1 MTVPSKPELPRILCV
16 DDEPRVLE
24 SLTLNLRR
32 HFQINTANSA
42 AAALDLLATGAAP
55 AVVISDMRMPIMDGA
70 ALLKRISQLYPEIT
84 RILLT
89 GEPSRDAAA
98 AGVNE
103 GQIFRFLT
111 KPCPPEEVRTA
122 VEAGVIHH
130 KMLIAE
136 KRLMQE
142 TLLGC
147 INALIDV
154 LSMTNPVAFGRTN
167 RVKRMATELAAA
179 MGLEGFWQLEAA
191 AMLSQIGYISLP
203 AELVEKLYY
212 GQKLTAEETAL
223 SAGAPK
229 VARTLLARIPRIE
242 AVVQILANSQD
253 QPGDSPAA
261 GILKQGADILRL
273 VLAYDGL
280 IVAGNSV
287 DIAMQTLRD
296 QPRPH
301 EDKLLG
307 TFAQLMGARAIKQ
320 EIRESLVGAL
330 TPGMII
336 LDDLRTAVGTLLV
349 PKGFE
354 VSETFLERTRNFDA
368 ALLQS
373 KVRVMAATANPAKN
387 VA

>member
-1 MTVPSKPELPRILCV
+1 MAAPTAAELPRVLCV
-16 DDEPRVLE
+16 DDEPHVLE

-32 HFQINTANSA
+32 HFLISTAHSA
-42 AAALDLLATGAAP
+42 AGALDLLATGITP
-55 AVVISDMRMPIMDGA
+55 AVVISDMRMPEMDGA
-70 ALLKRISQLYPEIT
+70 ALLKRISQLYPETT

-98 AGVNE
+98 AAINE

-111 KPCPPEEVRTA
+111 KPCPSEEVRVA

-130 KMLIAE
+130 KMLTAE

-167 RVKRMATELAAA
+167 RVKRMATELSAAL
-179 MGLEGFWQLEAA
+179 GVEGFWQLEAA

-212 GQKLTAEETAL
+212 GQKLTPEETAL

-242 AVVQILANSQD
+242 AVVQILASSQE
-253 QPGDSPAA
+253 QPGDSVA
-261 GILKQGADILRL
+261 GGVLKQGADILRL
-273 VLAYDGL
+273 VLAYDAL
-280 IVAGNSV
+280 VVAGNSV
-287 DIAMQTLRD
+287 NVAIQTLRD
-296 QPRPH
+296 RKPAYG
-301 EDKLLG
+301 EGLLD
-307 TFAQLMGARAIKQ
+307 TFAQVMGARAGRQ
-320 EIRESLVGAL
+320 EVREILVAAL
-330 TPGMII
+330 MPGMII
-336 LDDLRTAVGTLLV
+336 LDDLRTVVGTLLV

-354 VSETFLERTRNFDA
+354 VSETFLQRTRNFDA
-368 ALLQS
+368 TLLQF
-373 KVRVMAATANPAKN
+373 KVRVMAATATPSKSLL
-387 VA
+387 

>member
-1 MTVPSKPELPRILCV
+1 M
-16 DDEPRVLE
+16 
-24 SLTLNLRR
+24 
-32 HFQINTANSA
+32 Q
-42 AAALDLLATGAAP
+42 
-55 AVVISDMRMPIMDGA
+55 M
-70 ALLKRISQLYPEIT
+70 
-84 RILLT
+84 
-89 GEPSRDAAA
+89 
-98 AGVNE
+98 
-103 GQIFRFLT
+103 
-111 KPCPPEEVRTA
+111 
-122 VEAGVIHH
+122 
-130 KMLIAE
+130 AE

-167 RVKRMATELAAA
+167 RVKRMTTELAAA
-179 MGLEGFWQLEAA
+179 SGMDGFWQLEAA

-212 GQKLTAEETAL
+212 GQKLTAEEAAL

-253 QPGDSPAA
+253 QPGESAAA

-273 VLAYDGL
+273 VLAYDAL

-301 EDKLLG
+301 DAKLLD
-307 TFAQLMGARAIKQ
+307 TFAQLIGARAVKQ
-320 EIRESLVGAL
+320 EIRESLVSAL

-354 VSETFLERTRNFDA
+354 VSETFLERTRNFDL

-373 KVRVMAATANPAKN
+373 KVRVMTATSNLVKSS
-387 VA
+387 

>member
-1 MTVPSKPELPRILCV
+1 
-16 DDEPRVLE
+16 
-24 SLTLNLRR
+24 
-32 HFQINTANSA
+32 
-42 AAALDLLATGAAP
+42 
-55 AVVISDMRMPIMDGA
+55 
-70 ALLKRISQLYPEIT
+70 
-84 RILLT
+84 LT

-98 AGVNE
+98 AAINE

-111 KPCPPEEVRTA
+111 KPCAPEEVRAA
-122 VEAGVIHH
+122 VEAGVLHH
-130 KMLIAE
+130 KMLMAE

-167 RVKRMATELAAA
+167 RVKRMAMDLSAALGA
-179 MGLEGFWQLEAA
+179 HGFWQLEAA

-212 GQKLTAEETAL
+212 GQKLSPEETAV

-242 AVVQILANSQD
+242 AVVQILADSQD
-253 QPGDSPAA
+253 PPGESAA
-261 GILKQGADILRL
+261 VGIIKQGADILRL
-273 VLAYDGL
+273 VLAYDAL

-287 DIAMQTLRD
+287 NIAIQTLRD
-296 QPRPH
+296 LPLPH
-301 EDKLLG
+301 DEKLLD
-307 TFAQLMGARAIKQ
+307 TFAQIMGASAEKQ
-320 EIRESLVGAL
+320 ELRESLVAAL
-330 TPGMII
+330 MPGMII

-354 VSETFLERTRNFDA
+354 VTETFLERTRNFDA
-368 ALLQS
+368 TLLQS
-373 KVRVMAATANPAKN
+373 KVRVMTANVTPGKSTP
-387 VA
+387 

>member
-1 MTVPSKPELPRILCV
+1 MTAPSKPELPRILCV

-32 HFQINTANSA
+32 HFHISTANGA
-42 AAALDLLATGAAP
+42 AAALEFLATNVPP
-55 AVVISDMRMPIMDGA
+55 AVVISDMRMPVMDGA
-70 ALLKRISQLYPEIT
+70 ALLKRISQLYPETT

-98 AGVNE
+98 AAVNE

-122 VEAGVIHH
+122 VDAGVIHH
-130 KMLIAE
+130 KMQMAE

-167 RVKRMATELAAA
+167 RVKRMTTELAAA
-179 MGLEGFWQLEAA
+179 SGMDGFWQLEAA

-212 GQKLTAEETAL
+212 GQKLTAEEAAL

-253 QPGDSPAA
+253 QPGESAAA

-273 VLAYDGL
+273 VLAYDAL

-301 EDKLLG
+301 DARLLD
-307 TFAQLMGARAIKQ
+307 TFAQLIGARAVKQ
-320 EIRESLVGAL
+320 EIRESLVSAL

-354 VSETFLERTRNFDA
+354 VSETFLERTRNFDL

-373 KVRVMAATANPAKN
+373 KVRVMTATSNLVKSS
-387 VA
+387 